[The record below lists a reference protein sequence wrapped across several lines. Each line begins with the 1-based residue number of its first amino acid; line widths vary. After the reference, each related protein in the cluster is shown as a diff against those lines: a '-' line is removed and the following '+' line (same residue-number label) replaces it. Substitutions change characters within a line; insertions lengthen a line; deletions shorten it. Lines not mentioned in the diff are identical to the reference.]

1 MMYTLKQCVLALVAF
16 LSLFV
21 GFGMILFLWSQRG
34 TTDYGVVSMLM
45 LGYALIFVMSG
56 LLLGRAAIIRLEA
69 NKS

>member
-16 LSLFV
+16 LSFSV